1 MNIFGNKCEI
11 FAIVFFP
18 TYVIFKG
25 LLKNFTIVS
34 FKKKFFIDTFM
45 GFQEKTEICHV
56 SLYFPI
62 LDFLYTLVG
71 FHSTE
76 IKEVAQR

>member
-11 FAIVFFP
+11 FAVVFFP
-18 TYVIFKG
+18 TYAIFKG

-34 FKKKFFIDTFM
+34 LKKFFIDTFM

-56 SLYFPI
+56 CLYFPI
-62 LDFLYTLVG
+62 FDFLYTLVG
-71 FHSTE
+71 FHSTD